1 VLEVDKRDMEHIF
14 AAWHDLGSNI
24 VKRYLQK
31 LSVGLLQRLRYQRSA
46 AANQQHGNGV
56 FCGRRERLN
65 SDDATHGSGIDMD
78 MWLLWWSDLC
88 AGAGRAACA
97 LCRSVAAAQTPPHL
111 RGSADVRAPRVGAR
125 RPVASKTLRSA
136 SIVTAAHGL
145 VARES
150 PGRPRPRLARRGSGY
165 NRVAGPGLMMVL
177 FTGLPFQ
184 RVAPVALVA
193 LKRNLYP
200 LLPLVTPPS
209 SLVRLHC
216 VAAPWLVSC

>member
-1 VLEVDKRDMEHIF
+1 MLEVDKRDMEHIF

-97 LCRSVAAAQTPPHL
+97 LCRSVAAAQTPRICVDPPTYARPVSEPGGQL
-111 RGSADVRAPRVGAR
+111 LPKPSGVRPSSQRRMGLSREKALADRAQDSRGGAR
-125 RPVASKTLRSA
+125 GT
-136 SIVTAAHGL
+136 TAWLGL
-145 VARES
+145 
-150 PGRPRPRLARRGSGY
+150 G
-165 NRVAGPGLMMVL
+165 
-177 FTGLPFQ
+177 
-184 RVAPVALVA
+184 
-193 LKRNLYP
+193 
-200 LLPLVTPPS
+200 
-209 SLVRLHC
+209 
-216 VAAPWLVSC
+216 